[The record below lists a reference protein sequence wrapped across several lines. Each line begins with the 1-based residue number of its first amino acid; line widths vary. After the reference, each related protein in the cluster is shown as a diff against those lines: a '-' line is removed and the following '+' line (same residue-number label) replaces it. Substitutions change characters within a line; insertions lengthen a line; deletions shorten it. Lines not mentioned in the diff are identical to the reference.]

1 MQDGEKCL
9 ERTSGSMKKLLF
21 VILLISSPVWA
32 QTKLVAKGA
41 TPRVDDC
48 APIGRTA
55 KGELVYSLKCENMP
69 APAPAQVEAE
79 PAPVPTPTPTP
90 TDSGGL
96 LGRFPLESLGTIG
109 RSPAGTPAMAAPA
122 SH

>member
-1 MQDGEKCL
+1 
-9 ERTSGSMKKLLF
+9 MKKLLF
-21 VILLISSPVWA
+21 AILLISSPVWA

-41 TPRVDDC
+41 TTRVDDC

-79 PAPVPTPTPTP
+79 PAPVPTPTPT
-90 TDSGGL
+90 DSGGL
-96 LGRFPLESLGTIG
+96 LGRFPLENLGTFG
-109 RSPAGTPAMAAPA
+109 RSPPGTPPAPA
-122 SH
+122 PAGH

>member
-1 MQDGEKCL
+1 
-9 ERTSGSMKKLLF
+9 MKKLLF
-21 VILLISSPVWA
+21 ATLLISSPVWA

-41 TPRVDDC
+41 TTRVDDC

-55 KGELVYSLKCENMP
+55 KGELVYSLKCEKV
-69 APAPAQVEAE
+69 PAPAQVEAE
-79 PAPVPTPTPTP
+79 PAPVRTPTPTP

-96 LGRFPLESLGTIG
+96 LGRFPLESLGTFG

>member
-1 MQDGEKCL
+1 
-9 ERTSGSMKKLLF
+9 MKKLVF
-21 VILLISSPVWA
+21 AILLISSPVCA
-32 QTKLVAKGA
+32 QTKLAAKSA

-55 KGELVYSLKCENMP
+55 KGELVYSLKCENVP

-79 PAPVPTPTPTP
+79 PAPVPTP

-96 LGRFPLESLGTIG
+96 LGRFPLESLGTFG